1 MDDSTP
7 LLSPNRQPV
16 HSWIPMSEIHEDVLA
31 EAAEETKVPLDD
43 GDAEPLDDRDAEPL
57 DDSFTVEPPKALD
70 LSASAPLR

>member
-1 MDDSTP
+1 
-7 LLSPNRQPV
+7 
-16 HSWIPMSEIHEDVLA
+16 MSEIHEDVLA

-57 DDSFTVEPPKALD
+57 DDGDAEPLDDSFTVEPPKAVD